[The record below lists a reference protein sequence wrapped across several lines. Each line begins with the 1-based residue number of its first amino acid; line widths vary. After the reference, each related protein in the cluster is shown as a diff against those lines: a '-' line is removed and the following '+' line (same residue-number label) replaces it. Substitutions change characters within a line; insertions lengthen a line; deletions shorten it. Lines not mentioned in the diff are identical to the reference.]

1 MLFWTDAQCVLCFFG
16 APCVD
21 ETASLRQEKSNAK
34 RRLTPQITDPDTK
47 QEFVLEYLLEFVFAH
62 CDRAY
67 KVCMSLD
74 VVCSCLFC
82 YNSFNWLVHD
92 ACHQEASGSA
102 APAPKRPKEA
112 IYGKLLYR
120 AAGYCRIVFFE
131 DFISFREYRDIKIDK
146 TYFA

>member
-1 MLFWTDAQCVLCFFG
+1 MSTYLSLF
-16 APCVD
+16 
-21 ETASLRQEKSNAK
+21 LRTVIGLTKSVC
-34 RRLTPQITDPDTK
+34 LWMW
-47 QEFVLEYLLEFVFAH
+47 FVH
-62 CDRAY
+62 
-67 KVCMSLD
+67 
-74 VVCSCLFC
+74 VCSVTTL
-82 YNSFNWLVHD
+82 FNWLVHD